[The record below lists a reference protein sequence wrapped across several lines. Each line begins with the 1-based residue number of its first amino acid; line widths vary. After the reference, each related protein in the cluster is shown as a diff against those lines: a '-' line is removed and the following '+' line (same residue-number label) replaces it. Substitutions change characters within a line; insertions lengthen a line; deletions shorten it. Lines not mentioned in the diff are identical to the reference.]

1 MGKRRRISLHTPGPW
16 HAVGT
21 WVEHAD
27 DKVADICICNPVDF
41 GQHHLGRSHAEVL
54 ANAKLIAAAPEMLET
69 LKLCRD
75 MLGEQELKAIYD
87 HIPAFKASVLSRVR
101 EVINEVEVII

>member
-1 MGKRRRISLHTPGPW
+1 MAKRRRVSPHTPGVW

-21 WVEHAD
+21 WVEHEN

-41 GQHHLGRSHAEVL
+41 GQHHLGRSHEEVL
-54 ANAKLIAAAPEMLET
+54 ANSRLIAAAPEMLAV

-87 HIPAFKASVLSRVR
+87 HIPAFNASVLSKVR
-101 EVINEVEVII
+101 AVINKAEVLV